1 VSKRPEQ
8 YQDLR
13 IKGLSLPDPENDPK
27 LHLETAESGFPFS
40 MEIGPFEA
48 SAILIEL
55 EGLIPPRPLTHDLLA
70 QTFRTH
76 GFKPQGM
83 YLYRKIED
91 QFLAKLYYKK
101 GWTQHEIELRPS
113 DGFALSLRLG
123 FPVKIEKGI
132 LDHIRDS
139 REEEDYAPPSD
150 QFIPNQRE
158 SFILR
163 E

>member
-1 VSKRPEQ
+1 MNSDKNQ
-8 YQDLR
+8 FHHLR

-27 LHLETAESGFPFS
+27 LHLEALGSSFHFS

-76 GFKPQGM
+76 GFKPEGM
-83 YLYRKIED
+83 YLYRKVED
-91 QFLAKLYYKK
+91 QYLAKLHYRK
-101 GWTQHEIELRPS
+101 GWTKHEIELRPS

-123 FPVKIEKGI
+123 FPVKIEQGI
-132 LDHIRDS
+132 LELL
-139 REEEDYAPPSD
+139 RETQEEGQYAIATD
-150 QFIPNQRE
+150 QFIPNHRE
-158 SFILR
+158 SISLR
-163 E
+163 D